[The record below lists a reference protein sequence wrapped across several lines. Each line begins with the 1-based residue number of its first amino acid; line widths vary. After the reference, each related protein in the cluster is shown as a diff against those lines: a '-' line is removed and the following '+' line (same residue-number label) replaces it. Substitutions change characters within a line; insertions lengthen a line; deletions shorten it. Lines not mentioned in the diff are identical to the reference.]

1 MTWQDVLKMMTPRMF
16 LENVQG
22 VIGGEVKGVSTSGS
36 DEFTLD
42 SDRGR
47 VKVSRKGNSA
57 YKIVFGTIVMTG
69 YNLSKLLPEFLDKL
83 DSSFEKVAGTVAAG
97 NPAHAPLFS
106 EGRMGGRK
114 NAKDEEKD

>member
-22 VIGGEVKGVSTSGS
+22 VIGGEVKGVSTSAS
-36 DEFTLD
+36 DDFTLD

-83 DSSFEKVAGTVAAG
+83 DSSFEKVAGTVATG

-106 EGRMGGRK
+106 EGRTGGRK

>member
-1 MTWQDVLKMMTPRMF
+1 MTWQNVLKMMTPRMF

-22 VIGGEVKGVSTSGS
+22 VIGGDGKGVSTAGS

-47 VKVSRKGNSA
+47 VKISRRGNSA
-57 YKIVFGTIVMTG
+57 YKIVFGEITMVG
-69 YNLSKLLPEFLDKL
+69 YNLNKLLPEFLDKL
-83 DSSFEKVAGTVAAG
+83 DSSFEKVAGTVAVG